1 MQVVKN
7 KLAPAMKKA
16 DLGIQ
21 FGRGLCCESEV
32 LQLASEHGVIG
43 KEGRNYVIGSKV
55 FSNEHAAEQY
65 LAKNDDILNE
75 MVKELRNLL
84 FEGECRV
91 G

>member
-7 KLAPAMKKA
+7 KLAPAMMKV

-32 LQLASEHGVIG
+32 LQLASEHGVIV
-43 KEGRNYVIGSKV
+43 KEGRNYIIGRKV

-75 MVKELRNLL
+75 MVKRLRNLL
-84 FEGECRV
+84 F
-91 G
+91 

>member
-21 FGRGLCCESEV
+21 FGRGLSCESEV
-32 LQLASEHGVIG
+32 LQLACEHGVIA
-43 KEGRNYVIGSKV
+43 KEGSNYLIGKKV

-65 LAKNDDILNE
+65 LAKNDALFDEVVTILR
-75 MVKELRNLL
+75 KIL
-84 FEGECRV
+84 FER
-91 G
+91 